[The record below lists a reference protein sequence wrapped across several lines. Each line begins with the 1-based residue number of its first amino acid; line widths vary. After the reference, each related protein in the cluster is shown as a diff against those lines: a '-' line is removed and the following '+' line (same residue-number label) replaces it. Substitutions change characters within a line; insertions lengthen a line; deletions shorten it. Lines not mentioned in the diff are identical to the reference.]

1 VWIARLGL
9 DPPRMSELEEYL
21 DSAEQARAARF
32 HRSADRDR
40 FVATRGLLRELLG
53 ALLGVEPAAVELTV
67 RDAGKPALAR
77 DAGDVRFNVSHS
89 GERAAFAVA
98 RSREVGIDVERR
110 REGFD
115 AERVARRTFSPSE
128 LEAWRALPAAERS
141 DAFYAAW
148 TRKEAYAKGRGEGLG
163 LALDRIETAP
173 GPSGR
178 WRVVEGGRSAAPA
191 WTVAD
196 LDLGAGYAGAVAA
209 EGEDWRLIVREL
221 PTAPG

>member
-1 VWIARLGL
+1 
-9 DPPRMSELEEYL
+9 MSELEAHLRSDEH
-21 DSAEQARAARF
+21 ARAARF
-32 HRSADRDR
+32 HRPADRDR

-53 ALLGVEPAAVELTV
+53 AQLGMEPAAVELTL
-67 RDAGKPALAR
+67 REAGKPALAHGAH
-77 DAGDVRFNVSHS
+77 DMRFNVSHS

-98 RSREVGIDVERR
+98 LRREVGIDVERR

-115 AERVARRTFSPSE
+115 ADRVARRTFSPTE
-128 LEAWRALPAAERS
+128 LEAWRALPVDERS

-148 TRKEAYAKGRGEGLG
+148 TRKEAYVKGRGEGLG

-173 GPSGR
+173 GPAGR
-178 WRVVEGGRSAAPA
+178 WRVLERGRTAAPA

-209 EGEDWRLIVREL
+209 EGEDWRLDVREL
-221 PTAPG
+221 SAARS